1 MYYLIDETLIEC
13 SREDLAF
20 DKQFVAILTPNEW
33 SLEKESFDMG
43 FEFDVNFKRIL
54 VTEAVTNYDSITG
67 TFCIP
72 DRKDFENDF
81 KFAFALDEKG
91 IVFIDEGDTAEKYIN
106 RFKNRKKRFP
116 CLERFIY
123 DFLIQIVKRDL
134 NLMERYEREL
144 DTIEDKIELDEE
156 FNLSRM
162 NEIRTDVGDLSNHY
176 EQLIDMTEVFES
188 NENDFFKDTNLRY
201 FRLYLN
207 KLDRLNDKTTFIR
220 EYTKQIR
227 DIYRTHIDIKQ
238 NRTITVLTIV
248 TTICSPLTLIVGWYG
263 MNFRH
268 MPELDYSW
276 SYPLVFITSLM
287 IVICSLVYFRMKKI
301 I

>member
-1 MYYLIDETLIEC
+1 MYYMIDETLTEC
-13 SREDLAF
+13 TKEELAF

-33 SLEKESFDMG
+33 SLEKDSFDMG
-43 FEFDVNFKRIL
+43 FEFDNNFKRIL

-72 DRKDFENDF
+72 DRKDFETDY

-91 IVFIDEGDTAEKYIN
+91 IVFIDEGDTVEKYIN

-123 DFLIQIVKRDL
+123 DFLIQIIKRDL
-134 NLMERYEREL
+134 ALMERYEREL
-144 DTIEDKIELDEE
+144 DNIEDKIEEE
-156 FNLSRM
+156 EEINISRM

-207 KLDRLNDKTTFIR
+207 KLDRLNDKTAFIR

-227 DIYRTHIDIKQ
+227 DIYRTHLDIKQ
-238 NRTITVLTIV
+238 NQTITVLTIV

-263 MNFRH
+263 MNFKY
-268 MPELDYSW
+268 MPELAYTW
-276 SYPLVFITSLM
+276 SYPVVFIACLFIVIASLLVF
-287 IVICSLVYFRMKKI
+287 KKHKI
-301 I
+301 F